1 MANLK
6 KRELS
11 GKMKVN
17 EDGVVNTTV
26 TPETVQKVML
36 KRQVKLHILYVV
48 VANHSPVLE
57 GHQ

>member
-11 GKMKVN
+11 GQIMVN
-17 EDGVVNTTV
+17 SADKDGVVNTTV
-26 TPETVQKVML
+26 TPETDQKVML

-48 VANHSPVLE
+48 VANHSPV
-57 GHQ
+57 